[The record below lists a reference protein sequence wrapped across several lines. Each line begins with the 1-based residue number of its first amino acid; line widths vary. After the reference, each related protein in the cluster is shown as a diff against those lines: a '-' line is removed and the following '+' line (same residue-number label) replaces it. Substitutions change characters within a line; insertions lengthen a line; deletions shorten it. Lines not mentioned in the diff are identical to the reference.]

1 MIRSHDPGYNTMNHL
16 VPLDNLIAALGR
28 LPGIGRR
35 TAERMA
41 MALIQNRK
49 GLMRILANALL
60 EADDGIVCC
69 ERCGSM
75 TLSESNPCDL
85 CIRPRKDAH
94 ILCVV
99 ESPGDIMKVEQ
110 SGGFQGRY
118 HALMGKLSPM
128 HGTGAADLR
137 VDKLLL
143 RIADEGIEE
152 VLIALGADVESDA
165 TASYLKEVLA
175 PRDVKVSRL
184 AFGLPAG
191 SAIEYSDASTLARAI
206 SGRQEMQGS

>member
-1 MIRSHDPGYNTMNHL
+1 MNHL
-16 VPLDNLIAALGR
+16 IPLDNLVAALSR

-41 MALIQNRK
+41 MALVQDRK

-60 EADDGIVCC
+60 EADEGIACC
-69 ERCGSM
+69 ERCGSV
-75 TLSESNPCDL
+75 TLAATNPCNL
-85 CIRPRKDAH
+85 CINPRRDAQ

-99 ESPGDIMKVEQ
+99 ESPGDIMKIED

-137 VDKLLL
+137 VNELLG
-143 RIADEGIEE
+143 RIADENIEE
-152 VLIALGADVESDA
+152 VLIALGTDVESDA
-165 TASYLKEVLA
+165 TASYLHEILSTRNVS
-175 PRDVKVSRL
+175 VSRI

-206 SGRQEMQGS
+206 SGRQKMG

>member
-1 MIRSHDPGYNTMNHL
+1 MKHL
-16 VPLDNLIAALGR
+16 VPLDNLVAALSR

-41 MALIQNRK
+41 MSLVQDQK

-60 EADDGIVCC
+60 EADEGMACC
-69 ERCGSM
+69 ERCGSV
-75 TLSESNPCDL
+75 TLSTENPCEL
-85 CIRPRKDAH
+85 CIKPRRDAH

-99 ESPGDIMKVEQ
+99 EAPGDIMKIEQ
-110 SGGFQGRY
+110 SGGFHGRY

-137 VDKLLL
+137 VDRLL
-143 RIADEGIEE
+143 RRISDEGIAE
-152 VLIALGADVESDA
+152 VLIALGTDVESDA
-165 TASYLKEVLA
+165 TSSYLNEVLA
-175 PRDVKVSRL
+175 ARDVVVSRI

-191 SAIEYSDASTLARAI
+191 SAIEYSDDSTLAHAI
-206 SGRQEMQGS
+206 AGRQKMG

>member
-1 MIRSHDPGYNTMNHL
+1 MQHL
-16 VPLDNLIAALGR
+16 VPLDNLIAALSR

-41 MALIQNRK
+41 MTLVQDKK

-60 EADDGIVCC
+60 EADDGIATC
-69 ERCGSM
+69 ERCGSV
-75 TLSESNPCDL
+75 TLTDLNPCEL
-85 CIRPRKDAH
+85 CMRPRKDAH

-99 ESPGDIMKVEQ
+99 ESPGDIMKIEE

-128 HGTGAADLR
+128 HGVGAADLR
-137 VDKLLL
+137 GDTLL
-143 RIADEGIEE
+143 RRIAEEGIKE
-152 VLIALGADVESDA
+152 VLIALGTDVESDA
-165 TASYLKEVLA
+165 TASYLKEILNSRNVT
-175 PRDVKVSRL
+175 VSRI

-191 SAIEYSDASTLARAI
+191 SAIEYSDATTLAKAI
-206 SGRQEMQGS
+206 IGRREME

>member
-1 MIRSHDPGYNTMNHL
+1 MQHL
-16 VPLDNLIAALGR
+16 VPLDNLVAALSR

-41 MALIQNRK
+41 MTLVQDQK

-60 EADDGIVCC
+60 EADEGIACC
-69 ERCGSM
+69 ERCGNV
-75 TLSESNPCDL
+75 TLAATNPCGL
-85 CIRPRKDAH
+85 CIQPRRDAD

-99 ESPGDIMKVEQ
+99 ESPGDIMKIEA

-128 HGTGAADLR
+128 HGTDAADLR
-137 VDKLLL
+137 VDKLLH
-143 RIADEGIEE
+143 RISDEGIAE
-152 VLIALGADVESDA
+152 VVIALGTDVESDA
-165 TASYLKEVLA
+165 TSSYLNEVLA
-175 PRDVKVSRL
+175 ARNVVVSRI

-191 SAIEYSDASTLARAI
+191 SAIEYSDASTLAHAI
-206 SGRQEMQGS
+206 SGRRKMGE

>member
-1 MIRSHDPGYNTMNHL
+1 MQHL
-16 VPLDNLIAALGR
+16 VPLDNLVAALSR

-41 MALIQNRK
+41 MTLVQDPK

-60 EADDGIVCC
+60 EADDGITCC
-69 ERCGSM
+69 ERCGNV
-75 TLSESNPCDL
+75 TLAASNPCGL
-85 CIRPRKDAH
+85 CTQARREAH

-99 ESPGDIMKVEQ
+99 ESPGDIMKIEA

-128 HGTGAADLR
+128 HGTSVADLR
-137 VDKLLL
+137 VDKLLK
-143 RIADEGIEE
+143 RIADEDITE
-152 VLIALGADVESDA
+152 VLIALGTDVESDA
-165 TASYLKEVLA
+165 TASYLNEILA
-175 PRDVKVSRL
+175 PREVTISRI

-191 SAIEYSDASTLARAI
+191 SAIEYSDAATLAHAI
-206 SGRQEMQGS
+206 TGRQKMG

>member
-1 MIRSHDPGYNTMNHL
+1 MEHL
-16 VPLDNLIAALGR
+16 APLDNLVAALSR

-41 MALIQNRK
+41 MTLVQDRK

-60 EADDGIVCC
+60 EADEGIVCC
-69 ERCGSM
+69 ERCGSV
-75 TLSESNPCDL
+75 TLVAVNPCEL
-85 CIRPRKDAH
+85 CTRPRKDAH

-99 ESPGDIMKVEQ
+99 ESPGDVMKIEQ

-137 VDKLLL
+137 VDKLLQ
-143 RIADEGIEE
+143 RIADEGINE
-152 VLIALGADVESDA
+152 VLIALGTDVESDA

-175 PRDVKVSRL
+175 SRSVKVSRI

-206 SGRQEMQGS
+206 AGRQEL

>member
-1 MIRSHDPGYNTMNHL
+1 MNHL
-16 VPLDNLIAALGR
+16 VPLDNLVAALSR

-41 MALIQNRK
+41 MALVQDQK

-60 EADDGIVCC
+60 EADEGIACC
-69 ERCGSM
+69 SRCGSV
-75 TLSESNPCDL
+75 TLAAENPCGL
-85 CIRPRKDAH
+85 CTQPRRDAH

-99 ESPGDIMKVEQ
+99 ESPSDIMKIEQ
-110 SGGFQGRY
+110 SGGFRGRY

-137 VDKLLL
+137 VDDLLR

-152 VLIALGADVESDA
+152 VLVALGTDVESDA
-165 TASYLKEVLA
+165 TANYLGEVLSTRA
-175 PRDVKVSRL
+175 VKVSRI
-184 AFGLPAG
+184 AFGLPSG
-191 SAIEYSDASTLARAI
+191 SAIEYSDSATLARAI
-206 SGRQEMQGS
+206 AGRQTMG

>member
-1 MIRSHDPGYNTMNHL
+1 MKHL
-16 VPLDNLIAALGR
+16 IPLDNLVAALSR
-28 LPGIGRR
+28 LPGVGRR

-41 MALIQNRK
+41 MAVVQDQK

-60 EADDGIVCC
+60 EADEGIACC
-69 ERCGSM
+69 ERCGNM
-75 TLSESNPCDL
+75 TLTLENPCGL
-85 CIRPRKDAH
+85 CIKPRRDAQ

-99 ESPGDIMKVEQ
+99 ETPSDIMKIEQ
-110 SGGFQGRY
+110 SGGFHGRY

-137 VDKLLL
+137 VDRLLQ
-143 RIADEGIEE
+143 RIADEEIEE
-152 VLIALGADVESDA
+152 ILIALGTDVESDA

-175 PRDVKVSRL
+175 TREVKVSRI

-191 SAIEYSDASTLARAI
+191 SAIEYSDSSTLARAI
-206 SGRQEMQGS
+206 SGRQEMV